1 MAHTSRRSGGIRM
14 REYRLGWHRKQF
26 CAVYYD
32 ENGKRHRPPLGTTD
46 RAKALLAIEDLKAL
60 EARQSASGGQTVA
73 DVYGAYMK
81 AKEGQ
86 PPHARI
92 ADIWKAIGPHFG
104 HLRPDA
110 IDEAK
115 CREYAERRKAQGRS
129 VGTVHTELGYLRTAL
144 SWAVKRH
151 RIERMPFVWLPPKPR
166 PRDRRLT
173 REEADRLIESAGK
186 PHVKLFMLI
195 ALGTAGRAAAILE
208 LTWDRVDFKRG
219 MIYLDN
225 PERDRTR
232 KGRASVPMT
241 EEVREALEEAKAGAL
256 TDHVIEWGG
265 KPVLSIKKG
274 VKEAARRA
282 GLDDV
287 SPHVL
292 RHSAASWMAEDGV
305 SMQEIA
311 AVLGHTDSR
320 TTERV
325 YARLSP
331 SYLRKAI
338 SSLER
343 RR

>member
-1 MAHTSRRSGGIRM
+1 M
-14 REYRLGWHRKQF
+14 REYRLGRHRKKF
-26 CAVYYD
+26 VAVYY
-32 ENGKRHRPPLGTTD
+32 ENGERKRVSTGEAD
-46 RAKALLAIEDLKAL
+46 KDAALRFIARLEAL
-60 EARQSASGGQTVA
+60 EAQQAASGGQTVA
-73 DVYGAYMK
+73 DVYASYMATK
-81 AKEGQ
+81 TGQ
-86 PPHARI
+86 PPHERI
-92 ADIWKAIGPHFG
+92 ADIWKALGPHFG
-104 HLRPDA
+104 HLQPA
-110 IDEAK
+110 QIDEAR
-115 CREYAERRKAQGRS
+115 CRAYHAKRLTQGRS
-129 VGTVHTELGYLRTAL
+129 VGTIHTELGYLRTAL
-144 SWAVKRH
+144 SWAAKRQ
-151 RIERMPFVWLPPKPR
+151 RIDRAPFVWLPPKPR

-173 REEADRLIESAGK
+173 RDEADALIAAASK
-186 PHVKLFMLI
+186 PHVALFLKV
-195 ALGTAGRAAAILE
+195 ALGTAGRASAILE
-208 LTWDRVDFKRG
+208 LTWDRVDFRRG

-225 PERDRTR
+225 PEKDRTR

-241 EEVREALEEAKAGAL
+241 EDVREALLEAKRGAL

-265 KPVLSIKKG
+265 KPVKSVKKG

-282 GLDDV
+282 GLVDV

-343 RR
+343 RPRDEL

>member
-1 MAHTSRRSGGIRM
+1 M
-14 REYRLGWHRKQF
+14 REYHLGRHRGKF
-26 CAVYYD
+26 VAVYY
-32 ENGKRHRPPLGTTD
+32 EGGERKRISTGKTD
-46 RAKALLAIEDLKAL
+46 KGDALAFIASMQAL
-60 EARQSASGGQTVA
+60 EAQQAISGGQNVA

-92 ADIWKAIGPHFG
+92 SDIWKALGPHFG
-104 HLRPDA
+104 HLRPEM

-115 CREYAERRKAQGRS
+115 CRQYAKRRQEQGRS
-129 VGTVHTELGYLRTAL
+129 IGTIHTELGYLRTAMT
-144 SWAVKRH
+144 WAAKRH
-151 RIERMPFVWLPPKPR
+151 RIERAPFVWLPPKPR

-173 REEADRLIESAGK
+173 RDEAEALVEAAGK
-186 PHVKLFMLI
+186 PHVRLFLQI
-195 ALGTAGRAAAILE
+195 ALGTAGRASAILE
-208 LTWDRVDFKRG
+208 LTWDRVDFRRG

-225 PERDRTR
+225 PEKDRTR

-241 EEVREALEEAKAGAL
+241 EEVREALEHAKAGAL

-265 KPVLSIKKG
+265 KPVASVKKG

-282 GLDDV
+282 GLVDV

-338 SSLER
+338 NSLER
-343 RR
+343 RK